1 MNSPSQLV
9 NIFGPS
15 LDEQCEKKNVKY
27 LPKYKYRQWHWSI
40 LGNTS
45 QAGADEV
52 LKKPNLPPRGVPNPN
67 GAQSRFTARLSDLYG
82 TSNSSGHL
90 WNRKKN
96 TRGKTKIIFKMFKWS
111 KTDLINKKTHKT
123 TKIYH
128 NFNPKVLNFIWYIIS
143 QHQMIM
149 VFWQCTTPLLFFSKN
164 DYIYILP
171 LFYLIMIFLLH
182 NYY

>member
-1 MNSPSQLV
+1 MW
-9 NIFGPS
+9 
-15 LDEQCEKKNVKY
+15 KKNVKY

-52 LKKPNLPPRGVPNPN
+52 LKKPHLPPRGVPNPN

-111 KTDLINKKTHKT
+111 KTDLINKKH
-123 TKIYH
+123 TKQQKSTIILIPRSSTLYDTLLVNTKWSWFFDNVLLPLCYFFPKMIIYIYYL
-128 NFNPKVLNFIWYIIS
+128 FFIW
-143 QHQMIM
+143 
-149 VFWQCTTPLLFFSKN
+149 
-164 DYIYILP
+164 
-171 LFYLIMIFLLH
+171 
-182 NYY
+182 